1 MKKAYSLD
9 YNIERD
15 SDRLIAVNNILDQL
29 QTDGQLYFIR

>member
-15 SDRLIAVNNILDQL
+15 SERCVAVSDILDKMDKDPNA
-29 QTDGQLYFIR
+29 TDLE